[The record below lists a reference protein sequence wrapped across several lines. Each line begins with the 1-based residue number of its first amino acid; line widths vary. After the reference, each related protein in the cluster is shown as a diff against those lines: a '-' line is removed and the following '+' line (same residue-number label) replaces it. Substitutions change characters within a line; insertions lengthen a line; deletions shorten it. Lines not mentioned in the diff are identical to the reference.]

1 MGGAKRLQLLDSI
14 QEDQRFMTTL
24 HYIWSWK
31 SACVRDLVS
40 KRKQTNKSRKELAR
54 IRVEEVFQAIKT
66 RCGRHRKWIE
76 VKRGWGSPGNGCS
89 EWQSG

>member
-1 MGGAKRLQLLDSI
+1 MDGVKRLQSQLLGSK

-31 SACVRDLVS
+31 PACVRDLVS

-54 IRVEEVFQAIKT
+54 IRVEEVFQAIKI

-76 VKRGWGSPGNGCS
+76 VKRGWGSTGNGCLL
-89 EWQSG
+89 